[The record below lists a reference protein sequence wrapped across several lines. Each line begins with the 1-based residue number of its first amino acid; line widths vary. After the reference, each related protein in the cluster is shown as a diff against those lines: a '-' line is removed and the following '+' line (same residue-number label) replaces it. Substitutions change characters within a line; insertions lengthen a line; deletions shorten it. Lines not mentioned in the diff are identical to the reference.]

1 MLNLSAIFPQI
12 STNEQEKKIQNDKSM
27 KLLAK
32 RFQFVSDRL
41 IRIINTEGIDML
53 YEFKNS
59 KVVAF
64 SKADNLTIERF
75 ELNSH

>member
-1 MLNLSAIFPQI
+1 
-12 STNEQEKKIQNDKSM
+12 M

-32 RFQFVSDRL
+32 RFHFVSDRL

-75 ELNSH
+75 ELDSH